1 MRFLIDKAL
10 NKYQRILLDGTY
22 RRTTPVDYCGEDI
35 YLVSY
40 PKSGNTWLR
49 FLIANVLKTHFEIDR
64 EVNFF
69 SIHELIPDIHTS
81 RYLRERGFFAEHNL
95 PRIIKSHA
103 NYNPYYNRV
112 ILLVRD
118 PRDVCVS
125 YYHFLQQRKT
135 IPSDWT
141 ISQFIRNQT
150 YGVSAWL
157 KHSQS
162 WYRLLHDRQIIQVF
176 RYEDLLREP
185 KLQLAKIAD
194 LFGIKMTL
202 ISIERAI
209 DLASKS
215 AMKHSEQTHLSS
227 YLIQHRS
234 MEFVRQAKA
243 SKGAELSREDRQYIE
258 DLTRDLAGKFG
269 YDYRSPS

>member
-1 MRFLIDKAL
+1 MRFLINKAL
-10 NKYQRILLDGTY
+10 KKCQRIILDSSY
-22 RRTTPVDYCGEDI
+22 RRTTPVNYCGEDI

-64 EVNFF
+64 SVNFF

-81 RYLRERGFFAEHNL
+81 RYLRECGYFDEFNL

-125 YYHFLQQRKT
+125 YYYFLRQRGT
-135 IPSDWT
+135 IPISWT
-141 ISQFIRNQT
+141 ISDFIRNKK
-150 YGVSAWL
+150 YGVTAWV

-176 RYEDLLREP
+176 RYEDLLTQPEVE
-185 KLQLAKIAD
+185 LAKIAD
-194 LFGIKMTL
+194 LLGIQITAE
-202 ISIERAI
+202 SINQAI
-209 DLASKS
+209 KLASKS
-215 AMKHSEQTHLSS
+215 AMKHSENTHLSS
-227 YLIQHRS
+227 YLIENPS

-243 SKGAELSREDRQYIE
+243 DLGKELSPEDKLYIE
-258 DLTRDLAGKFG
+258 DITQDIASKLG
-269 YDYRSPS
+269 YNY

>member
-10 NKYQRILLDGTY
+10 KKCQRVVLDSSY
-22 RRTTPVDYCGEDI
+22 RRTTPVNYCGEDI

-49 FLIANVLKTHFEIDR
+49 FLLANLLKIHFEIDR
-64 EVNFF
+64 AVNFF

-81 RYLRERGFFAEHNL
+81 RYLRENGYFAEFNL

-112 ILLVRD
+112 VLLVRD

-125 YYHFLQQRKT
+125 YYYFLRQRGT
-135 IPSDWT
+135 IPPSWT
-141 ISQFIRNQT
+141 VSHFIRNKK
-150 YGVSAWL
+150 YGVTAWV

-176 RYEDLLREP
+176 RYEDLLIEP
-185 KLQLAKIAD
+185 EAQLAKIAD
-194 LFGIKMTL
+194 LLGIQITAE
-202 ISIERAI
+202 SIERAI
-209 DLASKS
+209 DSASKS
-215 AMKHSEQTHLSS
+215 AMKHSENTHLSS
-227 YLIQHRS
+227 YLIEHRS
-234 MEFVRQAKA
+234 MEFVRHARAERGK
-243 SKGAELSREDRQYIE
+243 ELSLEDKRYIE
-258 DLTRDLAGKFG
+258 DVTKDIASKFG
-269 YDYRSPS
+269 YDY

>member
-1 MRFLIDKAL
+1 MNFLIDKAL
-10 NKYQRILLDGTY
+10 KKFQRIVLDASY
-22 RRTTPVDYCGEDI
+22 RRTTPVNYCGEDI

-49 FLIANVLKTHFEIDR
+49 FLIANLLKTHFEIDR
-64 EVNFF
+64 AVNFF

-81 RYLRERGFFAEHNL
+81 RYLRDSGYFAEFNL

-125 YYHFLQQRKT
+125 YYYFLQQRGT
-135 IPSDWT
+135 IPSSWT
-141 ISQFIRNQT
+141 VSDFIRNKK
-150 YGVSAWL
+150 YGVTAWV

-162 WYRLLHDRQIIQVF
+162 WYRLLHDRQIVQVF
-176 RYEDLLREP
+176 RYEDLLTEP
-185 KLQLAKIAD
+185 EAQLAKIAD
-194 LFGIKMTL
+194 LLGIHITAE
-202 ISIERAI
+202 SIKQAI
-209 DLASKS
+209 EWASKS
-215 AMKHSEQTHLSS
+215 AMKHSENTHLSS
-227 YLIQHRS
+227 YLIEHRS

-243 SKGAELSREDRQYIE
+243 NRGKELSPDDKRYI
-258 DLTRDLAGKFG
+258 DNLTKDIASKLG
-269 YDYRSPS
+269 YDYRENI